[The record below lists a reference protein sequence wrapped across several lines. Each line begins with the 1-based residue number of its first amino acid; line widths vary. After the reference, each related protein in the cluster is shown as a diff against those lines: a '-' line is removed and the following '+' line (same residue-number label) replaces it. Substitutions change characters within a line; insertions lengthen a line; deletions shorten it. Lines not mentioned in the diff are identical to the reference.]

1 VTIRVR
7 RRFFDERKQREDES
21 HARRDEAAD
30 ARLRRCRRDTETLAP
45 VRYTGHAVVFPRE
58 RSERWKAIALVF
70 GAWTFF
76 ALFFGGQSLVSQ
88 AYAGRPITWS
98 RTLSSWLS
106 CGYLWAL
113 LTPFIIRLARQYPL
127 FGANRLRAIAIH
139 LAAGIGFTL
148 LQLVL
153 YIAVQRILFSAPN
166 DPRTFADWFS
176 ILLIVDA
183 HSNFLLYWTV
193 IGIAQAVESFRMQRE
208 RELLASRLEARTSQL
223 EAQLATAQLDTLKMQ
238 LHPHFLFNTLN
249 TIGVLMR
256 QDVEAAN
263 RMIVRL
269 SGLLRVALA
278 NSGTQEIPLRDELE
292 FLRNY
297 LEIEQTRFHDR
308 LSVVIDADPATLDA
322 KVPNLIL
329 QPLVENAVR
338 HGIAP
343 RATAGRIEVR
353 AARHNGKVELSV
365 CDNGRG
371 LSGDDRPGTGI
382 GLANTRARLEKL
394 YGAEAR
400 FELVDAP
407 GGGAVA
413 TISLPFRTDAS

>member
-1 VTIRVR
+1 MVW
-7 RRFFDERKQREDES
+7 ENES
-21 HARRDEAAD
+21 HPGRDEAPAGRLSQGRNG
-30 ARLRRCRRDTETLAP
+30 ARTLAP
-45 VRYTGHAVVFPRE
+45 VRYTGRAVVSRE
-58 RSERWKAIALVF
+58 EHLKRWKVPALVF
-70 GAWTFF
+70 GAWTFY
-76 ALFFGGQSLVSQ
+76 ALFFAGQSLVSQ
-88 AYAGRPITWS
+88 AYAGRQIIWAG
-98 RTLSSWLS
+98 TLSSWLS
-106 CGYLWAL
+106 CAYLWAL
-113 LTPFIIRLARQYPL
+113 LTPLIIRLARRYPL
-127 FGANRLRAIAIH
+127 LGDNRMRALAVH

-153 YIAVQRILFSAPN
+153 YVAVQRALFSSPS
-166 DPRTFADWFS
+166 DPRSPVTWFS

-193 IGIAQAVESFRMQRE
+193 VGITQVVQSYRRQRE
-208 RELLASRLEARTSQL
+208 RELRASQLEAKTSQL
-223 EAQLATAQLDTLKMQ
+223 EAQLATAQLETLKMQ

-278 NSGTQEIPLRDELE
+278 NSGTHEVALRDELE

-308 LSVVIDADPATLDA
+308 LSVVVDADPSTLDA
-322 KVPNLIL
+322 RVPNLIL

-353 AARHNGKVELSV
+353 AVRRNGKVELSV
-365 CDNGRG
+365 RDNGRG
-371 LSGDDRPGTGI
+371 LSGVNGSGTGI
-382 GLANTRARLEKL
+382 GIANTRARLEKL
-394 YGAEAR
+394 YGAESR
-400 FELVDAP
+400 FDLADAP

-413 TISLPFRTDAS
+413 TLSIPFRVDAP